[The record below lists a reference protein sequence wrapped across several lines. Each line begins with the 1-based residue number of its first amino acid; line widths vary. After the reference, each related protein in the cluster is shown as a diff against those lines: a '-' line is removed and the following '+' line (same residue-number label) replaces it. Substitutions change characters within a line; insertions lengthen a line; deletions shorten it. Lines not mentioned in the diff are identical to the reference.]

1 LIGEQ
6 AWSVDASAEQAG
18 VETMCAR
25 DAILLFLFTA
35 GLSIAPA
42 YASRALAAEA
52 AEISPTVNSQAVGA
66 YPVAP
71 SGGQPD
77 APYEMEQN
85 SNQPQPQGLKDYLDE
100 NEQISVF
107 GIELRLDSRKAEKEI
122 PGLLVVNIAPGSP
135 GAAAGLRP
143 FRQTT
148 RDVLNGVGMLA
159 AIAFPPAM
167 VVVPIVE
174 AVPLHEN
181 YDLII
186 GVDGV
191 RVASFLDFY
200 EQVRNVQPGETI
212 YLNLLRDGR
221 RVQVPMRISSAPAPP
236 ESWVR

>member
-1 LIGEQ
+1 M
-6 AWSVDASAEQAG
+6 
-18 VETMCAR
+18 MCAR
-25 DAILLFLFTA
+25 DAIVLLLFTA
-35 GLSIAPA
+35 GLSVAPA
-42 YASRALAAEA
+42 YSNHQAFAAEA
-52 AEISPTVNSQAVGA
+52 AEISPAVNSQAVDA
-66 YPVAP
+66 SPVSP
-71 SGGQPD
+71 SGGQPN
-77 APYEMEQN
+77 APYEMEQDL
-85 SNQPQPQGLKDYLDE
+85 NQPEPQGLKDYLDE

-107 GIELRLDSRKAEKEI
+107 GIELRLDSRKVEKDI
-122 PGLLVVNIAPGSP
+122 PGLLVVDVAPGSP
-135 GAAAGLRP
+135 GAAVGLRP

-159 AIAFPPAM
+159 AMAFPPAM

-191 RVASFLDFY
+191 RVDSFLGFY
-200 EQVRNVQPGETI
+200 EQVRNVRHGETI

-221 RVQVPMRISSAPAPP
+221 RVQIPMRVSSAPPPP